1 LPITLPPS
9 DTPHRSRSPLRL
21 VAACSLLVAAC
32 VLISEAVADMGGPA
46 PSLLLEPERSAS
58 SVETLAS
65 AADGLHVS
73 SPPPGLRHRTR
84 APISSLSAPTSVVT
98 QGVLRSG
105 ESLGPVLR
113 AQGITP
119 AAIHLISQEVR
130 PVFDFRRSQPGHR
143 YRLSQDAHGNVLDFR
158 YTTSPDDSIH
168 LFWDG
173 ARFVVRKEQAELTPR
188 VERIAGIVDT
198 SLYAAIAQLG
208 ESPQLATT
216 FADLFAWDVDF
227 SRSIQ
232 SGDEFQILY
241 ERLYRTDPDGYEVY
255 VRPGMI
261 LAARFRW
268 QAGNFTAVFYEGD
281 PGPGG
286 YYRPDGTSVERAF
299 LAAPLQFGRV
309 TSRYSSSRRHPILK
323 VNRPHHGIDYAAPE
337 GTPLW
342 AVSDGTV
349 VFKGRNGGFGN
360 LVKVE
365 HANGYTSYYAHLSG
379 YAPGL
384 HVGQTVK
391 QKEVIGYVG
400 HTGLATGPHV
410 CFRVAKNGRYVNPMK
425 LASPPGDPIDEAQ
438 WNDFSVERDLLLG
451 QLVSASVLTADG
463 SF

>member
-9 DTPHRSRSPLRL
+9 DTPHRSRSRL
-21 VAACSLLVAAC
+21 TLAGLCLLLVGAV
-32 VLISEAVADMGGPA
+32 VLISEALADMAEPA
-46 PSLLLEPERSAS
+46 LARLVEPERTSSALEKLPS
-58 SVETLAS
+58 
-65 AADGLHVS
+65 GLEGVQVS
-73 SPPPGLRHRTR
+73 SAPPGLRG
-84 APISSLSAPTSVVT
+84 LSAARHSAPRSHSVVT

-105 ESLGPVLR
+105 ESLGAVLR
-113 AQGITP
+113 NQGITP
-119 AAIHLISQEVR
+119 AAIHLISQQVR
-130 PVFDFRRSQPGHR
+130 PLFDFRRSQPGHR
-143 YRLSQDAHGNVLDFR
+143 YRLSQDAAGNVLDFR

-173 ARFVVRKEQAELTPR
+173 ASFVVGKEQTELTPR

-198 SLYAAIAQLG
+198 SLYAAIQQLG
-208 ESPQLATT
+208 ESPTLAST

-232 SGDEFQILY
+232 TGDEFQILY
-241 ERLYRTDPDGYEVY
+241 ERLYRTDYDGYEVY

-261 LAARFRW
+261 LAARFRG
-268 QAGNFTAVFYEGD
+268 QAGNFTAVFYEGE

-299 LAAPLQFGRV
+299 LAAPLRFARV
-309 TSRYSSSRRHPILK
+309 TSRYSASRRHPILK

-342 AVSDGTV
+342 AVSDGIV

-365 HANGYTSYYAHLSG
+365 HPNGYTSYYAHLSG
-379 YAPGL
+379 YASGL
-384 HVGQTVK
+384 HVGQAVK

-425 LASPPGDPIDEAQ
+425 LSSPPGAAIDEAQ

-451 QLVSASVLTADG
+451 QLVSVSSRSGAG
-463 SF
+463 SL